1 MQRARCSL
9 IDKAPGCLE
18 CSYPSA
24 TVALPVLISHFH
36 HRHILS
42 QRSSIST
49 PSYRVTL
56 SRCLDL
62 RHANPFCRKYATG
75 RTTRLYDVEYYVKSD
90 FRPPKTQAELDKFES
105 SVVEEYVA
113 DLRQR
118 CYREQQYKESLLWRA
133 RMMND
138 NGLYRQ
144 AQQHATPSCTLLNDF
159 AQRGRA

>member
-1 MQRARCSL
+1 VILHFNS
-9 IDKAPGCLE
+9 IAPGNSL
-18 CSYPSA
+18 
-24 TVALPVLISHFH
+24 VILIF
-36 HRHILS
+36 
-42 QRSSIST
+42 
-49 PSYRVTL
+49 VTL
-56 SRCLDL
+56 NL
-62 RHANPFCRKYATG
+62 RRKYVTG
-75 RTTRLYDVEYYVKSD
+75 RTTRQYDIEYYVKSD

-105 SVVEEYVA
+105 SVVEEYVS

-159 AQRGRA
+159 AKRGRA